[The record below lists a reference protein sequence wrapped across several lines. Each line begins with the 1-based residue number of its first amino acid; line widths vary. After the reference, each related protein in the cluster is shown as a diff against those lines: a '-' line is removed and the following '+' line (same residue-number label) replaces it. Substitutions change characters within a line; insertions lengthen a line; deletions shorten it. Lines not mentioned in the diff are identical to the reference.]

1 LVAFSADSRKLD
13 RVVHFVADIARAL
26 SGLHKE
32 GIYHRDIKP
41 ENLFV
46 LSDDTAAIGDFGLV
60 DFPDK
65 VARTEADEMLGS
77 RFYLAPEISSGTP
90 DHAAGPVDVY
100 ALAKTLWVLATGQ
113 TYPPPGELR
122 TDIDQVRLSA
132 HTSNLR
138 ASILD
143 LLIDRATRHTAS
155 SRPSMDE
162 VVAELDA
169 WLFQPQRP
177 AGPLEGISQ
186 YASRVEIAL
195 SRENAL
201 RQKRVWLHKR
211 ATGILSDLKK
221 EFEALAV
228 HVRGAIPG
236 LHVTVDGTINAILN
250 AFPKQDM
257 GKSHERIGECSLG
270 AKTPDNQHGASRALR
285 CGFVVY
291 VDYDNQSAKL
301 DGGYFVIGVGR
312 GGGVLRTIWQHS
324 TQFQVGTAL
333 EELELAR
340 LAEQVR
346 VRLGEAISSF
356 GEVLDQP

>member
-1 LVAFSADSRKLD
+1 
-13 RVVHFVADIARAL
+13 
-26 SGLHKE
+26 
-32 GIYHRDIKP
+32 
-41 ENLFV
+41 
-46 LSDDTAAIGDFGLV
+46 
-60 DFPDK
+60 
-65 VARTEADEMLGS
+65 
-77 RFYLAPEISSGTP
+77 
-90 DHAAGPVDVY
+90 
-100 ALAKTLWVLATGQ
+100 
-113 TYPPPGELR
+113 
-122 TDIDQVRLSA
+122 
-132 HTSNLR
+132 
-138 ASILD
+138 
-143 LLIDRATRHTAS
+143 
-155 SRPSMDE
+155 
-162 VVAELDA
+162 
-169 WLFQPQRP
+169 
-177 AGPLEGISQ
+177 
-186 YASRVEIAL
+186 
-195 SRENAL
+195 
-201 RQKRVWLHKR
+201 
-211 ATGILSDLKK
+211 
-221 EFEALAV
+221 
-228 HVRGAIPG
+228 VRGAIPG